1 MENQGDKVSLKKKV
15 TLRQKQSEATLSPI
29 HTNPKP
35 KPKKWLWLI
44 PAAIVIAGSALA
56 IANRNGED
64 KADQIAMTDVPQLP
78 TRNEVPSVPTDETVS
93 ADEFLL
99 DSSTNKDNSST
110 ANETKSSQENPVS
123 KVTDSKVK
131 DNADAASS
139 ATLTTLQRTN
149 TTVDSQSG
157 STSNSTPSLAS
168 LSSSVDENA
177 LRVIRGEFGNGQE
190 RKNALG
196 DRYTEIQSRVNE
208 MYREGRFN

>member
-44 PAAIVIAGSALA
+44 PAVVVIAGVVLA
-56 IANRNGED
+56 VANIGGKDKTIQVAETIA
-64 KADQIAMTDVPQLP
+64 P
-78 TRNEVPSVPTDETVS
+78 TLSNVPSVVPDETVTAEESITDPS
-93 ADEFLL
+93 AD
-99 DSSTNKDNSST
+99 KDNSST
-110 ANETKSSQENPVS
+110 AEAAANVAKPSSTSIAEKAP
-123 KVTDSKVK
+123 DSKA
-131 DNADAASS
+131 NAAATSS
-139 ATLTTLQRTN
+139 TPVVPADKPSASD
-149 TTVDSQSG
+149 DSPKNSAPN
-157 STSNSTPSLAS
+157 STSSVAS
-168 LSSSVDENA
+168 LSSSLDENA
-177 LRVIRGEFGNGQE
+177 LRVVRGEFGNGQE